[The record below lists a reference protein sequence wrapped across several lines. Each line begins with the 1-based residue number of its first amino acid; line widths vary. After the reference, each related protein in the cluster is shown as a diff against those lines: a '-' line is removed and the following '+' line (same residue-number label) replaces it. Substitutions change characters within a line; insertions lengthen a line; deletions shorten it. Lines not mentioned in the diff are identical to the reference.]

1 LNGPAGPNNTASSGV
16 GNLAAGYPDLTT
28 IAGIQT
34 YNASVLEFDFIPVGD
49 NMQFNFVFG
58 SEEYMEFV
66 DLGANDA
73 FGFFISGPGFN
84 GPYANN
90 AENIA
95 LIPGTNIAISIDSLS
110 LNDYG
115 QYYIDNG
122 DGMSAPQNADS
133 TVVQYDGF
141 TTVLQANAQV
151 QCNQTYHIVIVIA
164 IADASD
170 GL

>member
-73 FGFFISGPGFN
+73 GFN

-115 QYYIDNG
+115 QYYIDSG